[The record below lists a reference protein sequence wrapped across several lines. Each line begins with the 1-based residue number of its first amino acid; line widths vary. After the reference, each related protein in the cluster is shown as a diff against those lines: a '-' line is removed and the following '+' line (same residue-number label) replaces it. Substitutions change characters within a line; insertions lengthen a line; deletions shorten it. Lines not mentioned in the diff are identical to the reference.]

1 MSNLDGLCSP
11 VMGLALPVAVTIA
24 QTSVAVDGNTEVI
37 MAWGVKIKHFQNLS
51 LCSQPGGHMPRL
63 EQGLLCLQDQAWL
76 RIHPRYMNVLMNIA
90 LEIRECCIFAAIY
103 AAATHNFCILQQW
116 WLHALRF
123 NKSKADLNWLNTH
136 TSTLENLYWKVGSAL
151 TLKFHLMSGLR
162 SSVMC
167 GQVAGKGHGSV

>member
-1 MSNLDGLCSP
+1 MVPVHLWWGWHCLSLSQSP
-11 VMGLALPVAVTIA
+11 RPLSQLMATQKSSWP
-24 QTSVAVDGNTEVI
+24 EV
-37 MAWGVKIKHFQNLS
+37 KLKHFQNLS
-51 LCSQPGGHMPRL
+51 LCSQPGGHVPRL
-63 EQGLLCLQDQAWL
+63 EQGIVCLQDQAWL

-90 LEIRECCIFAAIY
+90 LEIRECSSFTAIY